1 MYAPLLVTLVTLV
14 TVPMGISPY
23 GFRNCIQAPW
33 DPGLFR
39 CVQRFLTT
47 VGAAVGDLPA
57 NTTSLNLSVN
67 TLHQVPPD
75 AFAHLPRLRTLDL
88 THNRLELLARGAFC
102 GLLALA
108 HLDLAHNHLSVLPTG
123 VFTGLGNL
131 STLRLDHNPLLAVA
145 PGALRAVPMLATL
158 RLRGG
163 RLSALG
169 PVATAVGH
177 LPRLD
182 LLDLCG
188 NTLSALAPGLPPA
201 LRVLL
206 LCNNSLGA
214 LSGATPEV
222 LPEGLRVLDLSYN
235 NISDPAPLGQLHLHN
250 LTRLH
255 LAGNPL
261 DVARLLRVVPP
272 RSVDVSGLQVGA
284 GGLTEL
290 CQHLAGPWLQRLQLR
305 HMGLAAMPANA
316 LADCPVL
323 GALDISGNR
332 LQNLSCVGQ
341 LLGPAQRAALGE
353 LVAEHNLLRWLPSCH
368 GAPVLRRLHNVSLRF
383 NRILVAGPRAFAN
396 TPALRRLRLD
406 VNGLAR
412 LDRAALWGLHNLRH
426 LRLDNN
432 LLTDLLP
439 GSFANLHRLRDLNL
453 RNNRVAVLFPGAFRG
468 LDRLQTLDL
477 GGNNLRHLA
486 AAALQGLPQ
495 LCRLYLD
502 RNRLLEVSEVAFRP
516 VQTTLGVLDLRANAL
531 RYLSRHPRQPPPFRH
546 LHRLYDLKLQAQQPY
561 GLRVVPH
568 RFFQGLGA
576 LRSLYLSQNALSAVP
591 ADAFDDLVQLR
602 YLTLADGSGGMGALP
617 AGVFKNLSRLRSL
630 DLESAGLRG
639 LGPEVFGNL
648 TQLEELRLAKNELRG
663 LDTALTTRLPALR
676 YLDLR
681 KCPLSCSCAN
691 VWLPAW
697 LAQGPVQVVYL
708 YNYTCGEAGGAPAYL
723 HSFDTRVC
731 YLDMGRYL
739 FAGTAPAV
747 LLLLVLPLLHH
758 RGYWRLRYHLYLL
771 RAWARGHWRRERR
784 RYAYDTFVSYNSADE
799 RWVLEE
805 LVPELEHGALR
816 LCLHHRD
823 FRPGRA
829 IVDNI
834 VDAVYNSRRTVCVVS
849 RGYLRSEWCSLEIQ
863 LASYRL
869 FDELRDVLV
878 LVFLEDIPE
887 AELSAF
893 HRMRR
898 VLLRRTHLRWPSE
911 PLARPLFWA
920 KLRGAL
926 SGGDE
931 EEEDRERERGTT
943 GTPREVPPQNSSF
956 LPPNRDFISG
966 ECALSSEEK
975 EEEEEEGVVREEG
988 CPDMAGIPGEIP
1000 PQKNSFVPQ
1009 NHWVS
1014 SGECALGNEEEEKDM
1029 ERGEEEGCPGMIRTP
1044 REAPSQKSSFLPPA
1058 HCFFSGEYAL
1068 HREDDGKEG
1077 EWEEEEES
1085 SKVREQLP

>member
-1 MYAPLLVTLVTLV
+1 MCLPVLVMLVTLVM
-14 TVPMGISPY
+14 VPMGISPY

-39 CVQRFLTT
+39 CVQRFLAT
-47 VGAAVGDLPA
+47 VEAAVGDLPY

-67 TLHQVPPD
+67 TLRQVPPD
-75 AFAHLPRLRTLDL
+75 AFAHLPQLHTLDL
-88 THNRLELLARGAFC
+88 THNRLELLARGAFQ
-102 GLLALA
+102 GLPALTQ
-108 HLDLAHNHLSVLPTG
+108 LDLAHNHLSVLPTG

-131 STLRLDHNPLLAVA
+131 SVLRLDHNPLLAVA
-145 PGALRAVPMLATL
+145 PGALRALPALATL

-163 RLSALG
+163 RLGALG
-169 PVATAVGH
+169 PVAAAMGH

-188 NTLSALAPGLPPA
+188 NVLSALGPGLPPT

-214 LSGATPEV
+214 LSGAAPGT
-222 LPEGLRVLDLSYN
+222 LPPGLRVLDLSYN
-235 NISDPAPLGQLHLHN
+235 NISEVAPLARLRLHN
-250 LTRLH
+250 LTWLH

-261 DVARLLRVVPP
+261 DVMELLSVVPP
-272 RSVDVSGLQVGA
+272 RHVDVSGLQVGA
-284 GGLTEL
+284 EGLPELCKRLAGSPLRQLRLQRVGLTKMSNGL
-290 CQHLAGPWLQRLQLR
+290 LA
-305 HMGLAAMPANA
+305 N
-316 LADCPVL
+316 CPVL
-323 GALDISGNR
+323 GTLDVSGNR
-332 LQNLSCVGQ
+332 LKSLPCVGKM
-341 LLGPAQRAALGE
+341 LGTAQRAVLGE
-353 LVAEHNLLRWLPSCH
+353 FVAEHNLLQRLPSCL
-368 GAPVLRRLHNVSLRF
+368 GTPELNRLHNMSLRF
-383 NRILVAGPRAFAN
+383 NRILVAGPDAFAN

-412 LDRAALWGLHNLRH
+412 LDRMALRGLRNLRH

-439 GSFANLHRLRDLNL
+439 RSFIDLSQLRDLNL
-453 RNNRVAVLFPGAFRG
+453 RNNRVAVLFRDTFKG
-468 LDRLQTLDL
+468 LRNLQTLDL

-486 AAALQGLPQ
+486 AAALQWLPR

-502 RNRLLEVSEVAFRP
+502 RNRLLEVSEAAFRP
-516 VQTTLGVLDLRANAL
+516 VQAMLGVLDLRANAL
-531 RYLSRHPRQPPPFRH
+531 RYLSRRPRQPPPFRH

-568 RFFQGLGA
+568 RFFQGLTA

-602 YLTLADGSGGMGALP
+602 YLTLADGSGGMGTLP
-617 AGVFKNLSRLRSL
+617 AGIFKNLSRLRSL

-648 TQLEELRLAKNELRG
+648 TQLEQLRLAKNELRG
-663 LDTALTTRLPALR
+663 LDVALAMHLPSLR

-691 VWLPAW
+691 AWLPAW
-697 LAQGPVQVVYL
+697 LAHGPVQVVYL

-723 HSFDTRVC
+723 HRFDTHVC

-758 RGYWRLRYHLYLL
+758 RWYWLLRYQLYLL
-771 RAWARGHWRRERR
+771 RAWVRGRWRREQR
-784 RYAYDTFVSYNSADE
+784 RYTYDTFVSYNSGDE

-805 LVPELEHGALR
+805 LVPELERGALR

-834 VDAVYNSRRTVCVVS
+834 VDAVYNSRHTVCVVS

-863 LASYRL
+863 MASYRL

-878 LVFLEDIPE
+878 LIFLEDIPE

-898 VLLRRTHLRWPSE
+898 VLLRRTHLRWPQE
-911 PLARPLFWA
+911 PPAQPLFWA

-926 SGGDE
+926 SSGDE
-931 EEEDRERERGTT
+931 EEEDRKRERGTT
-943 GTPREVPPQNSSF
+943 RTPKEVPPQKSSF
-956 LPPNRDFISG
+956 LP
-966 ECALSSEEK
+966 
-975 EEEEEEGVVREEG
+975 
-988 CPDMAGIPGEIP
+988 
-1000 PQKNSFVPQ
+1000 Q
-1009 NHWVS
+1009 NNCFF
-1014 SGECALGNEEEEKDM
+1014 SGECALGSEEEEG
-1029 ERGEEEGCPGMIRTP
+1029 EREKWLSPN
-1044 REAPSQKSSFLPPA
+1044 
-1058 HCFFSGEYAL
+1058 H
-1068 HREDDGKEG
+1068 
-1077 EWEEEEES
+1077 
-1085 SKVREQLP
+1085 

>member
-1 MYAPLLVTLVTLV
+1 MCLLVLVMLVTLV
-14 TVPMGISPY
+14 TVPTGISPY

-39 CVQRFLTT
+39 CVQRFLAT
-47 VGAAVGDLPA
+47 VEAAVGDLPY

-67 TLHQVPPD
+67 ALRQVPPN
-75 AFAHLPRLRTLDL
+75 AFAHLPQLHTLDL
-88 THNRLELLARGAFC
+88 THNRLELLARGAFQ
-102 GLLALA
+102 GLPALTQ
-108 HLDLAHNHLSVLPTG
+108 LDLAHNHLSVLPTG

-131 STLRLDHNPLLAVA
+131 SALRLDHNPLLAVA
-145 PGALRAVPMLATL
+145 PGALRALPALATL

-169 PVATAVGH
+169 PVAAAMGH

-188 NTLSALAPGLPPA
+188 NTLSALGPGLPPT

-214 LSGATPEV
+214 LLGAAPGT
-222 LPEGLRVLDLSYN
+222 LPPGLRVLDLSYN
-235 NISDPAPLGQLHLHN
+235 NISEVAPLARLRLHN
-250 LTRLH
+250 LTWLH

-261 DVARLLRVVPP
+261 DVMELLSVVPP
-272 RSVDVSGLQVGA
+272 RHVDVSGLQVGA
-284 GGLTEL
+284 EGLPEL
-290 CQHLAGPWLQRLQLR
+290 CKRLAGSPLRQLR
-305 HMGLAAMPANA
+305 LKRVGLAKISDGMLAN
-316 LADCPVL
+316 CPVL
-323 GALDISGNR
+323 GTLDVSGNR
-332 LQNLSCVGQ
+332 LKSLRCVERMLS
-341 LLGPAQRAALGE
+341 PAQRAVLGE
-353 LVAEHNLLRWLPSCH
+353 FVAEHNLLQWLPRCDN
-368 GAPVLRRLHNVSLRF
+368 ALELNRLHNMSLRF
-383 NRILVAGPRAFAN
+383 NRILVAGPDAFAN

-412 LDRAALWGLHNLRH
+412 LDRMALRGLRNLRH

-439 GSFANLHRLRDLNL
+439 RSFIDLRQLRDLNL
-453 RNNRVAVLFPGAFRG
+453 RNNRVAVLFRDTFKG
-468 LDRLQTLDL
+468 LRNLQTLDL

-486 AAALQGLPQ
+486 AAALQWLPR

-502 RNRLLEVSEVAFRP
+502 RNRLLEVSEAAFRP
-516 VQTTLGVLDLRANAL
+516 VQAMLGVLDLRANAL
-531 RYLSRHPRQPPPFRH
+531 RYLSRRPRQPPPFRH
-546 LHRLYDLKLQAQQPY
+546 LRRLYDLKLQAQQPY

-568 RFFQGLGA
+568 RFFQGLTA

-602 YLTLADGSGGMGALP
+602 YLTLADGSGGLGTLP
-617 AGVFKNLSRLRSL
+617 AGIFKNLSRLRSL

-648 TQLEELRLAKNELRG
+648 TQLEQLRLAKNELRG
-663 LDTALTTRLPALR
+663 LDVALARHLPSLR

-691 VWLPAW
+691 AWLPAW
-697 LAQGPVQVVYL
+697 LAHGPVQVVYL

-723 HSFDTRVC
+723 HRFDTHVC

-758 RGYWRLRYHLYLL
+758 RWYWLLRYQLYLL
-771 RAWARGHWRRERR
+771 RAWVRGRWRREQR
-784 RYAYDTFVSYNSADE
+784 RYTYDTFVSYNSGDE

-805 LVPELEHGALR
+805 LVPELERGALR

-834 VDAVYNSRRTVCVVS
+834 VDAVYNSRHTVCVVS

-863 LASYRL
+863 MASYRL

-898 VLLRRTHLRWPSE
+898 VLLRRTHLRWPQE
-911 PLARPLFWA
+911 PPAQPLFWA

-926 SGGDE
+926 SSGDE
-931 EEEDRERERGTT
+931 EEEDRKRERGTT
-943 GTPREVPPQNSSF
+943 RTPEEVPPQKSSF
-956 LPPNRDFISG
+956 LP
-966 ECALSSEEK
+966 
-975 EEEEEEGVVREEG
+975 
-988 CPDMAGIPGEIP
+988 
-1000 PQKNSFVPQ
+1000 Q
-1009 NHWVS
+1009 NNCFF
-1014 SGECALGNEEEEKDM
+1014 SGECALGSEEEEG
-1029 ERGEEEGCPGMIRTP
+1029 EREKWLSPN
-1044 REAPSQKSSFLPPA
+1044 
-1058 HCFFSGEYAL
+1058 H
-1068 HREDDGKEG
+1068 
-1077 EWEEEEES
+1077 
-1085 SKVREQLP
+1085 